1 MVYPRSTRASRRSRR
16 LALVALAW
24 VVVGSAVVSSAAPLS
39 VETMPVDAIQPGM
52 VGEGQTVF
60 DGESV
65 ETFRAT
71 ILGVLRNYG
80 PNQNLILAKLEGG
93 PLSETGVIAGMS
105 GSPVYIDGKLVGAVA
120 YSFPFSKEAIAG
132 ITPIGEMIE
141 ATETPS
147 TRRRAAKLDFPL
159 TPERLQSVAPAGLRP
174 VAIQSTSL
182 TGVEN
187 LQPYLGKLLSPIAT
201 PASLNGFLPETF
213 DIAAP
218 LLRTLG
224 MEPLLGGA
232 MVPRSQSSMQAAQ
245 QIEIAPSSSA
255 SPAEPGLEPGD
266 AVGVGLVTGDMD
278 ISATG
283 TVTHVDPL
291 TGAVYAFGHPLF
303 NLGPIEY
310 PMRRANVHL
319 ILPSLYSSFKLA
331 SSGPTV
337 GTWLQDRYTAIKG
350 TLGNK
355 PRMIPLSVQ
364 VQTSRS
370 QERSYHLNVVHDELF
385 SPILAYIS
393 LMSILQTTERQF
405 GTQTVKVSAWI
416 SMDNDLRVH
425 IEDVFANE
433 EPALS
438 AAAMAAAP
446 LSYLMTNDFEP
457 VDVKSIDV
465 SIEATETPETAR
477 LVRAWL
483 DTDRVSPG
491 GAVPLKLLLRSYRGE
506 ETLETVDVEIPSN
519 VGEGTLRLLVADATT
534 ISGLER
540 REAQDRFEPN
550 NLDQLI
556 RALNGLRKNN
566 RLYVKLVRSD
576 REGAIVAGEYLSSL
590 PPSIMNVLQADRSSA
605 SYIPISSATLWEYE
619 LVTGY
624 SVTGSRSLEITVG
637 KLRN

>member
-1 MVYPRSTRASRRSRR
+1 MSFRLFKRAPLGSRLVW
-16 LALVALAW
+16 LALLLFLAT
-24 VVVGSAVVSSAAPLS
+24 VSATTAAPLA
-39 VETMPVDAIQPGM
+39 VETLPVDAIEPGM
-52 VGEGQTVF
+52 VGEGHTVF
-60 DGESV
+60 DGENI
-65 ETFRAT
+65 ETFKAT

-80 PNQNLILAKLEGG
+80 PNQDLILAKLEGG

-105 GSPVYIDGKLVGAVA
+105 GSPVYIGDKLVGAVS

-132 ITPIGEMIE
+132 ITPIGEMID
-141 ATETPS
+141 ATATPVA
-147 TRRRAAKLDFPL
+147 RRRAARLEFPV
-159 TPERLQSVAPAGLRP
+159 TPERVRDVAPAGVRS
-174 VAIQSTSL
+174 VAIQGTSM
-182 TGVEN
+182 TGVEV

-213 DIAAP
+213 DIVAP
-218 LLRTLG
+218 LLRALG

-232 MVPRSQSSMQAAQ
+232 MLPHRSVQSGMGTAMPLP
-245 QIEIAPSSSA
+245 IEGATTADS
-255 SPAEPGLEPGD
+255 LEPGD

-283 TVTHVDPL
+283 TVTYVDPL

-310 PMRRANVHL
+310 PMTRANVHL
-319 ILPSLYSSFKLA
+319 ILPSLYSSFKLS

-350 TLGNK
+350 TLGDR
-355 PRMIPLSVQ
+355 PRMIPLTVQ
-364 VQTSRS
+364 VETSRS
-370 QERSYHLNVVHDELF
+370 QERSYRLGLVHDELF

-416 SMDNDLRVH
+416 SMDENRRVH
-425 IEDVFANE
+425 IEDVFANDQ
-433 EPALS
+433 PALS

-457 VDVKSIDV
+457 VDIQSMDV
-465 SIEATETPETAR
+465 SIEATESPETAR
-477 LVRAWL
+477 LARAWL
-483 DTDRVSPG
+483 DTDRVAPG
-491 GAVPLKLLLRSYRGE
+491 GTVPLKLLLRSYRGE
-506 ETLETVDVEIPSN
+506 EILETVNVEVPAN
-519 VGEGTLRLLVADATT
+519 VGDGTLTLLVADATT

-540 REAQDRFEPN
+540 RESRDRFEPN

-566 RLYVKLVRSD
+566 RLYVKLMRPD
-576 REGAIVAGEYLSSL
+576 REGAIVAGEYLSAL
-590 PPSIMNVLQADRSSA
+590 PPSVMNVLQADRSSA
-605 SYIPISSATLWEYE
+605 SYIPISTSTLWEYE
-619 LVTGY
+619 LVTNY
-624 SVTGSRSLEITVG
+624 SVTGARSLEITVG
-637 KLRN
+637 NRLN

>member
-1 MVYPRSTRASRRSRR
+1 MSSSLSQSAPRGLR
-16 LALVALAW
+16 LTWFALLLF
-24 VVVGSAVVSSAAPLS
+24 SAAVSIASAAPLA
-39 VETMPVDAIQPGM
+39 VETLPVDAIEPGM
-52 VGEGQTVF
+52 VGEGHTVF
-60 DGESV
+60 DGQNIA
-65 ETFRAT
+65 TFKAT

-80 PNQNLILAKLEGG
+80 PNQDLILAKLEGG

-105 GSPVYIDGKLVGAVA
+105 GSPVFIGDKLVGAVS

-132 ITPIGEMIE
+132 ITPIGEMID
-141 ATETPS
+141 ATATPAP
-147 TRRRAAKLDFPL
+147 RRRAARLEFPV
-159 TPERLQSVAPAGLRP
+159 TPERVRDIAPAGMRP
-174 VAIQSTSL
+174 VAIQGTSM
-182 TGVEN
+182 TGVST

-218 LLRTLG
+218 LLRALG

-232 MVPRSQSSMQAAQ
+232 MVPHPSLQAGMGSIPAPQAGADTTQSLA
-245 QIEIAPSSSA
+245 
-255 SPAEPGLEPGD
+255 PGD
-266 AVGVGLVTGDMD
+266 AVGVGLITGDMD

-283 TVTHVDPL
+283 TVTYVDPL

-310 PMRRANVHL
+310 PMTRANVHL
-319 ILPSLYSSFKLA
+319 ILPSLYSSFKLS

-350 TLGNK
+350 TLGSK
-355 PRMIPLSVQ
+355 PRMIPLTVQ

-370 QERSYHLNVVHDELF
+370 QQRSYHLGLVHDELF

-393 LMSILQTTERQF
+393 LMSILQTTEREF

-416 SMDNDLRVH
+416 SMDENRRVH
-425 IEDVFANE
+425 IEDVFADDQ
-433 EPALS
+433 PALS

-457 VDVKSIDV
+457 VDVKSMEV

-477 LVRAWL
+477 LARAWL
-483 DTDRVSPG
+483 DTDRVAPG
-491 GAVPLKLLLRSYRGE
+491 GTVPLKLLLRSYRGE
-506 ETLETVDVEIPSN
+506 EILETVNVEIPAN
-519 VGEGTLRLLVADATT
+519 VGEGKLTLLVADATT

-540 REAQDRFEPN
+540 RETQDRFEPN

-556 RALNGLRKNN
+556 RALNSLRKNN
-566 RLYVKLVRSD
+566 RLYVKLMRPD

-590 PPSIMNVLQADRSSA
+590 PPSVMNILRDDRSSA
-605 SYIPISSATLWEYE
+605 SYIPINNSTLWEYE
-619 LVTGY
+619 LVTDY
-624 SVTGSRSLEITVG
+624 SVTGARSLEITVG
-637 KLRN
+637 NLLR

>member
-1 MVYPRSTRASRRSRR
+1 MMFPRSKLVNVW
-16 LALVALAW
+16 LALLVFSAIGGATASATPLAI
-24 VVVGSAVVSSAAPLS
+24 
-39 VETMPVDAIQPGM
+39 ETLPVDEIEPGM
-52 VGEGQTVF
+52 VGEGHTVF
-60 DGESV
+60 NGENI
-65 ETFRAT
+65 ETFKAT
-71 ILGVLRNYG
+71 ILGVLRHYG

-141 ATETPS
+141 ATATPAS
-147 TRRRAAKLDFPL
+147 RRRAARLDFPL
-159 TPERLQSVAPAGLRP
+159 TPERLQAVAPQGIRP
-174 VAIQSTSL
+174 VAIQGTSL
-182 TGVEN
+182 SGVEN

-201 PASLNGFLPETF
+201 PASLNGFSPETF

-218 LLRTLG
+218 LLRALG

-232 MVPRSQSSMQAAQ
+232 MLPLPRSQAGMGGAAPLQLEGVPTASS
-245 QIEIAPSSSA
+245 P
-255 SPAEPGLEPGD
+255 EPGLKPGD
-266 AVGVGLVTGDMD
+266 AVGVGLITGDMD

-310 PMRRANVHL
+310 PMTRATVHL
-319 ILPSLYSSFKLA
+319 VLPSLYSSFKLS
-331 SSGPTV
+331 SSGPIV
-337 GTWLQDRYTAIKG
+337 GTWLQDRHTAIKG

-355 PRMIPLSVQ
+355 PRMIPMTVN

-370 QERSYHLNVVHDELF
+370 QERSYRLSLVHDELF

-416 SMDNDLRVH
+416 AMDDDRRVH
-425 IEDVFANE
+425 IEDIFANDQ
-433 EPALS
+433 PSLS
-438 AAAMAAAP
+438 ASAMAAAP
-446 LSYLMTNDFEP
+446 LSYLMTNDFER
-457 VDVKSIDV
+457 VDVQSVDV

-477 LVRAWL
+477 LARAWL
-483 DTDRVSPG
+483 DTDRVAPG
-491 GAVPLKLLLRSYRGE
+491 GTVPLKLLLRSYRGE
-506 ETLETVDVEIPSN
+506 EILETVDVEVPAN

-534 ISGLER
+534 ISRLER
-540 REAQDRFEPN
+540 REAHDRFEPR
-550 NLDQLI
+550 NLEQLI
-556 RALNGLRKNN
+556 RALNGLRRNN
-566 RLYVKLVRSD
+566 RLYVKLTRSD

-605 SYIPISSATLWEYE
+605 SYIPISSSTLWEYE
-619 LVTGY
+619 VATDY
-624 SVTGSRSLEITVG
+624 SVTGARTLEITVG
-637 KLRN
+637 NFQN